1 MSAKHAASNSSTPSS
16 SHISSSYGNSR
27 GYRPP
32 SDYRSRLPKEK
43 HTARNVVLA
52 IVIIVAI
59 LIVCAVSLVMSARS
73 VMADAVTLQSQ
84 VSTFQTAVKKGD
96 SKTVKSTVQEMSPA
110 ASDMNSQMSNPLW
123 KVATIIPVY
132 GSDVQNII
140 DLASISNDLVNGA
153 LVPITEKTS
162 TFDLTSFINK
172 DGSINVK
179 KMEPAV
185 QALGEA
191 NAAIQRSNNTLT
203 GMGDSN
209 ISQLNKP
216 IKTLKGI
223 LPELAST
230 SRICSELSPV
240 LGNMLGAHG
249 QRTYLLVAQNNVE
262 MRSDGGFPGSMGPIT
277 VKNGVVSLGEFKSV
291 YKWIPRLK
299 PNNAVSLTAE
309 QRKIFSKRLGY
320 IPGDVGQIPDYSQV
334 AQLWNAQ
341 WNKSHGNGIDGIIS
355 MDPVFLQDLL
365 KLTGGFTASNNWKV
379 DGNNAAEVLM
389 NRSYL
394 EMPIEQTDAFFAEV
408 AGQAF
413 TKVKN
418 GLGSVNATKLVDTI
432 NDGVEQH
439 RLQVWMKDSK
449 EEAALQDLGY
459 SGQLSSDI
467 TDPVLGIYTS
477 DYAWSKISWYLD
489 ENTSVTKASDNADG
503 SKTYDVTVTLKDAM
517 TEAQQKAIDAAG
529 EGARGYI
536 FGNNNKVKRNDTDM
550 VYFFYLVAPA
560 GGSISDVKTSGYF
573 GSYSAV
579 NHSGTLDGKKN
590 DRTMART
597 TFNGHELWGGET
609 QIERGQQTTVS
620 FKVTTA
626 AGSSGELSVDH
637 TPAANPN
644 LDWSVSNKK

>member
-1 MSAKHAASNSSTPSS
+1 MSAKHAVPNSPMSN
-16 SHISSSYGNSR
+16 GSR

-43 HTARNVVLA
+43 HTARNVVLV
-52 IVIIVAI
+52 IVIIIAV
-59 LIVCAVSLVMSARS
+59 LVVCAVSLVMSARS
-73 VMADAVTLQSQ
+73 VMADAVALQNQ
-84 VSTFQTAVKKGD
+84 VSTFQAAVKKGD
-96 SKTVKSTVQEMSPA
+96 GKTVKSTVQKMSPA

-123 KVATIIPVY
+123 KVATIVPVY
-132 GSDVQNII
+132 GGDVQNII

-153 LVPITEKTS
+153 LVPITDKTS
-162 TFDLTSFINK
+162 TFNLTSFIKK
-172 DGSINVK
+172 DGSIDIK

-185 QALGEA
+185 QALGDA
-191 NAAIQRSNNTLT
+191 NAAIQRSNNTLN

-230 SRICSELSPV
+230 SRVCSELSPV
-240 LGNMLGAHG
+240 LGNLLGANG

-277 VKNGVVSLGEFKSV
+277 VKNGVVTLGQFKSV

-299 PNNAVSLTAE
+299 PNNAVNLTSE
-309 QRKIFSKRLGY
+309 QRKIFSKRMGY

-341 WNKSHGNGIDGIIS
+341 WNKSNGNGINGIIS

-365 KLTGGFTASNNWKV
+365 KLTGGFTASNNWKI
-379 DGNNAAEVLM
+379 DGNNAAEALM

-394 EMPIEQTDAFFAEV
+394 EMPIEQTDSFFAEV

-413 TKVKN
+413 GKVKN
-418 GLGSVNATKLVDTI
+418 GLGDVNATKLVDTI

-489 ENTSVTKASDNADG
+489 EDTSINKTSDNADG
-503 SKTYDVTVTLKDAM
+503 SKTYSVTVTLKNSM

-536 FGNNNKVKRNDTDM
+536 FGNNKVKRNDTDM

-573 GSYSAV
+573 GNYSVV

-590 DRTMART
+590 DKTMART

-626 AGSSGELSVDH
+626 AGSSSELSVDH

-644 LDWSVSNKK
+644 LNWSVNKKE